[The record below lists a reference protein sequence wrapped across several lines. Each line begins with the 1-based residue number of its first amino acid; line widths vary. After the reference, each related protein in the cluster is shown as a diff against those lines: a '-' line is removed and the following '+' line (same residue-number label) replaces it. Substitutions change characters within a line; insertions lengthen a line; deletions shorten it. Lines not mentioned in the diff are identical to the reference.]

1 MPENR
6 YFFLNLKNFNKKNCF
21 TILPEKNRK
30 KPPKNCFFF
39 RKSTNHYPRDTS
51 AWNHFHENEEFG
63 ATLYYHPID
72 PVLFL
77 KVGSFWLVAHR
88 QADVSDDF
96 IVSKNLEH

>member
-1 MPENR
+1 MKSTSNPLTDA
-6 YFFLNLKNFNKKNCF
+6 FFNAAEAEDFMNMG
-21 TILPEKNRK
+21 
-30 KPPKNCFFF
+30 
-39 RKSTNHYPRDTS
+39 KSTNHYPRDTS